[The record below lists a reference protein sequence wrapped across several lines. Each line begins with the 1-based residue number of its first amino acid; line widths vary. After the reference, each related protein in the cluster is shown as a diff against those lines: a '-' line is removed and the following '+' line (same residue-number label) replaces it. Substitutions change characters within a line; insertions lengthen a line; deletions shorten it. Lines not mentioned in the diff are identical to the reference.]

1 MVPGG
6 PRPRNCGV
14 GHAPGR
20 RVSPWCLE
28 IQVER
33 FIGAAPIAA
42 ECNFQELQA
51 LARLFCV
58 FTRAITSRTRTAGG
72 PSGGNAILHCGPRG
86 LAGSHGRLQKH
97 AKQPNI

>member
-1 MVPGG
+1 MVAGG

-33 FIGAAPIAA
+33 FIGGL
-42 ECNFQELQA
+42 EHHGKCDFQELQA
-51 LARLFCV
+51 LARFFV
-58 FTRAITSRTRTAGG
+58 FSLRAITSRTRTAGG

-86 LAGSHGRLQKH
+86 LAGGPRNMPKPLDC
-97 AKQPNI
+97 